1 MKKNILTNHNDD
13 DNKVI
18 EISILEEDG
27 QLYNCAGVLVKE
39 NSDVLEIV
47 FSARNNIIHDYLEIK
62 KEYIKNIRFIKEDDI
77 NMIG

>member
-27 QLYNCAGVLVKE
+27 QLYNCAGELVKE

>member
-1 MKKNILTNHNDD
+1 MKQNTLTNHNDD

-39 NSDVLEIV
+39 NSDVLEIA